1 MLKAGEQATTS
12 AAIETVPVKE
22 EVAWS
27 RNAAKYSQTLEALAA
42 LNKELNA
49 VAQPGVRHSTRLLD
63 MMPENTVL
71 YAAVPNLAATII
83 ESNRIIEEKIQQNPA
98 LSEWFKNRREPG
110 HEQRHRRDSRFWR
123 AAG

>member
-1 MLKAGEQATTS
+1 VLNAGEQATTS
-12 AAIETVPVKE
+12 AAIQTVPVKD

-27 RNAAKYSQTLEALAA
+27 RNAAKYSQTLEALSA

-83 ESNRIIEEKIQQNPA
+83 ESNRLIEEKIQQNPA
-98 LSEWFKNRREPG
+98 
-110 HEQRHRRDSRFWR
+110 R
-123 AAG
+123 AIGLRTVAGQA